1 MKKAL
6 LFAFALVS
14 VIDLYAVATGDQGT
28 VLWAK
33 PLLMPLLGA
42 WFWAAHSARALRTK
56 PFWLVLCALLF
67 STFGDIALS
76 FPGQTAFIAG
86 LGSFLLAHV
95 CYIAAF
101 TSLEGW
107 KTGLVRKK
115 PWPAVAVMLY
125 TCFLLAYLWQGI
137 PAPLKLPVAMY
148 ALVISGMALSVANL
162 YRPGSG
168 RVFGPML
175 AGALLFVLSDSLIA
189 VSKFGQPFEG
199 IGLAVMSTYLLGQY
213 LLVDGAGKSIV
224 AIT

>member
-1 MKKAL
+1 
-6 LFAFALVS
+6 
-14 VIDLYAVATGDQGT
+14 
-28 VLWAK
+28 
-33 PLLMPLLGA
+33 
-42 WFWAAHSARALRTK
+42 
-56 PFWLVLCALLF
+56 
-67 STFGDIALS
+67 
-76 FPGQTAFIAG
+76 

-115 PWPAVAVMLY
+115 TWPAVAVMLY